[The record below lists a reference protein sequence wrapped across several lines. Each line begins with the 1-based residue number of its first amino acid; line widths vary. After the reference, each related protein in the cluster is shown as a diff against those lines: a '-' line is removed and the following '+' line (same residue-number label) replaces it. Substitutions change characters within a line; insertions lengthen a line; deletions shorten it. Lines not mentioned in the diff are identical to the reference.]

1 MYWPR
6 FKYGENNPFTN
17 LTFDPNFVE
26 HPGKMRKSERY
37 MEKTSA
43 KSAKFQSCFAG
54 HGGAHRVQ
62 RWRWKK
68 WKQLKRWTEVEVY
81 PCQVGS
87 IKNDGNRHRQQQS
100 SKSTA
105 ATSSSSSSSSA
116 AAAAAPAAA
125 AAKPTNR
132 FEDWCF
138 YIRGFFGGRDVCT
151 NGSAL
156 ELGGICSLAN
166 LWHCPWIE

>member
-1 MYWPR
+1 MV
-6 FKYGENNPFTN
+6 KITHL
-17 LTFDPNFVE
+17 LTLPLILTSWNIQARCEKARDTW
-26 HPGKMRKSERY
+26 K
-37 MEKTSA
+37 KTSA

-81 PCQVGS
+81 PRQVGS

-105 ATSSSSSSSSA
+105 ATSSSSSSSSSA

-125 AAKPTNR
+125 AAKTNQP
-132 FEDWCF
+132 F
-138 YIRGFFGGRDVCT
+138 
-151 NGSAL
+151 
-156 ELGGICSLAN
+156 
-166 LWHCPWIE
+166 